1 MPFYFDPAICGTG
14 TSDKTGTQVTEPDIP
29 GYEEQTDTN
38 PDSPVGVYQIY
49 GDPRTY
55 SARRPT
61 YDHRHK
67 GLRQHRHTD
76 IGRDLRTNL
85 FLKLLRNDG

>member
-1 MPFYFDPAICGTG
+1 MRQHNSNKYVSEFTGAIQ
-14 TSDKTGTQVTEPDIP
+14 TQVTEPDIP

-85 FLKLLRNDG
+85 FLKLLRNDGY